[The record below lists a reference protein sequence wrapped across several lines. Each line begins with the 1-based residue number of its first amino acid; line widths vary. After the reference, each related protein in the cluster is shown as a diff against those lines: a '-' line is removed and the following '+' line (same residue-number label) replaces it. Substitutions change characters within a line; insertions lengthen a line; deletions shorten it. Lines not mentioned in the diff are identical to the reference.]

1 MSKKIVD
8 GFLVSLLILTSSSLC
23 FGGMQSENYRIAR
36 SVQSGGG
43 VFMASES
50 FVVDATLGQA
60 SPVGLSS
67 SAAYD
72 LQAGFWFYVLL
83 KGDLNGDGEVNLA
96 DLVLSLQLMAG
107 MSTSD
112 VRWRADVNR
121 DGRIGLAEAVYIL
134 GKTAGLRD

>member
-1 MSKKIVD
+1 MKSILSACL
-8 GFLVSLLILTSSSLC
+8 LVFAVGSYQPAGAT
-23 FGGMQSENYRIAR
+23 MESENYRMAR

-43 VFMASES
+43 AFMASES

-60 SPVGLSS
+60 STIGLSS
-67 SAAYD
+67 SAGHE

-107 MSTSD
+107 LSTSD
-112 VRWRADVNR
+112 VRWRADINR
-121 DGRIGLAEAVYIL
+121 DGRISLAEAVYIL